1 MKHVIF
7 LLLAATT
14 ATAQTITFDT
24 LYYQQVGDKLF
35 QIAITE
41 YDDGS
46 RTEYRSATTKE
57 QVLQVYAR
65 QIETDG
71 INIANAGKDYLQAT
85 LVMNTAVRLNNIL
98 NASLG
103 VRPIMEIQAK
113 YESPFLETAT
123 TTVWQING
131 QAVTFAKTQTG
142 QLTYKVGSDNAK
154 VVVLIGQL
162 LRLNNYPTQGQNQIL
177 FQVRQN
183 IWQDIAGNF
192 TLRRVNLQGR

>member
-98 NASLG
+98 NASLS

-113 YESPFLETAT
+113 YESPFLDTAT

-177 FQVRQN
+177 FQVRPN

>member
-1 MKHVIF
+1 MKHVII

-98 NASLG
+98 NASLS

-113 YESPFLETAT
+113 YESPFLDTAT

-177 FQVRQN
+177 FQVRPN
-183 IWQDIAGNF
+183 IWQDISGNF

>member
-98 NASLG
+98 NASLS

-142 QLTYKVGSDNAK
+142 PLTYKVGSDNAK

-177 FQVRQN
+177 FQVRPN